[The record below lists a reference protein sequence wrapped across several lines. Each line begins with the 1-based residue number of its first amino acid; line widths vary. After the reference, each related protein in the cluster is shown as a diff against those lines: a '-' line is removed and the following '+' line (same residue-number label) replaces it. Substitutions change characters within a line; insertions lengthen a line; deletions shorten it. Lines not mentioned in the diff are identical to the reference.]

1 MIRAVISVVGV
12 TVYRD
17 DEVVAHRL
25 FSLSKTAPEGRHISE
40 MWAWVTI
47 DGKKHRVP
55 VEIVDDVIPE
65 CFYETRLS

>member
-1 MIRAVISVVGV
+1 MFKAVISIAGV

-25 FSLSKTAPEGRHISE
+25 FSLSKSVPEGRNLSE

-47 DGKKHRVP
+47 EGKKHRIP
-55 VEIVDDVIPE
+55 VEMVDDVMPE